1 MQERQR
7 EIKGTHAMEITQRPA
22 GPDDE
27 EFLFKLYCTTRR
39 KEIEAL
45 QLDPAQQEMFLRVQF
60 VAQKFSYQAE
70 FPEAVHNIILFE
82 GRPAGRVMTMRME
95 REDRYI
101 DLAVLPEYQNLEIGT
116 RIIKDL
122 IAESAKAGLPARM
135 HVLKTNR
142 AIRLYERF
150 GFVVTGE
157 DEVNYI
163 LELAPD
169 R

>member
-1 MQERQR
+1 
-7 EIKGTHAMEITQRPA
+7 
-22 GPDDE
+22 
-27 EFLFKLYCTTRR
+27 
-39 KEIEAL
+39 
-45 QLDPAQQEMFLRVQF
+45 
-60 VAQKFSYQAE
+60 
-70 FPEAVHNIILFE
+70 
-82 GRPAGRVMTMRME
+82 ME

-157 DEVNYI
+157 DEINYI

-169 R
+169 RPSENLIDA